1 MPQLRP
7 PSWQITFLVLIVLT
21 GPVLAAC
28 SGNGTGN
35 VITAESP
42 RQISVSGHGEANTE
56 PDTVILSLGVS
67 VLRETVTEAITEAAD
82 LMTAVIR
89 ILRDQGVEETDIRTT
104 NFAVFPQFDFNH
116 RGERDLRGFSA
127 SNQISAS
134 LRDVHTAGALIDAAA
149 KAGGDD
155 VIINSISFAID
166 DPETLVDEARELA
179 VVDARRKAEQ
189 FAALANVDL
198 GDVISISEPGDN
210 SRTPQ
215 IFARTTLDAAT
226 EFASTP
232 IAPGQSNYS
241 VHVFVVYELK

>member
-1 MPQLRP
+1 MLHLPL
-7 PSWQITFLVLIVLT
+7 
-21 GPVLAAC
+21 
-28 SGNGTGN
+28 
-35 VITAESP
+35 
-42 RQISVSGHGEANTE
+42 
-56 PDTVILSLGVS
+56 PDD
-67 VLRETVTEAITEAAD
+67 R
-82 LMTAVIR
+82 
-89 ILRDQGVEETDIRTT
+89 
-104 NFAVFPQFDFNH
+104 

-166 DPETLVDEARELA
+166 DPETLVGEARELA

-198 GDVISISEPGDN
+198 GDVISISESGAN
-210 SRTPQ
+210 SHTPQ
-215 IFARTTLDAAT
+215 IFARTTLDAAA

-241 VHVFVVYELK
+241 VHVFVVYELN